1 MNSWGFSFIMMKTWE
16 IRKGLTIPS
25 IVIQFLCG
33 LDFFMMMK
41 TIEMWEGFTIVNT
54 ITGFLFIVVSFVILN
69 MTDG

>member
-25 IVIQFLCG
+25 IVIQFLSG

-41 TIEMWEGFTIVNT
+41 SIEMWEGFTILNRLT
-54 ITGFLFIVVSFVILN
+54 RCIFMVVSSVIMN